1 MHDLIIIIYLF
12 GVIIIIQFQN
22 LRMMLGINSK
32 TSLLFIMVCA
42 MCIDRFNFYNNNII
56 NKLITQVK
64 LSSKI
69 AGTAGAASIYLS
81 I

>member
-1 MHDLIIIIYLF
+1 MHDLIIIYLF
-12 GVIIIIQFQN
+12 GVIIQFQN

-56 NKLITQVK
+56 NKLITQLK

>member
-1 MHDLIIIIYLF
+1 
-12 GVIIIIQFQN
+12 
-22 LRMMLGINSK
+22 
-32 TSLLFIMVCA
+32 

-56 NKLITQVK
+56 NKLITQLK

>member
-1 MHDLIIIIYLF
+1 MHDLIIIYLF
-12 GVIIIIQFQN
+12 GVIIQFQN

-56 NKLITQVK
+56 NKLITQLK

-69 AGTAGAASIYLS
+69 AGSAGAASIYLS

>member
-1 MHDLIIIIYLF
+1 MHDLIIIYLL
-12 GVIIIIQFQN
+12 GVIIQFQN

-56 NKLITQVK
+56 NKLITQLK

>member
-1 MHDLIIIIYLF
+1 MHDLIIIYLF
-12 GVIIIIQFQN
+12 GVIIQFQN

-56 NKLITQVK
+56 NKLVTHLK

>member
-1 MHDLIIIIYLF
+1 MYDLIIIYLF
-12 GVIIIIQFQN
+12 GVIIQFQN

-56 NKLITQVK
+56 NKLITQLK